1 MMRKL
6 LVLLVLVAMA
16 LPVASA
22 RAQDPSL
29 MLGGPPASAFL
40 PPAASGAAGV
50 ALNSS
55 WGAPSVFNTAL
66 FTTMYNGLMNP
77 INAATTGIAGGLTA
91 WIAGWFVAAA
101 GCVLLVLALGSMLGR
116 FQDDV
121 VIRWGLRSGAVMMIA
136 ASASGYQQWVAG
148 PLLQLPTDI
157 GHVVTG
163 ATGGNFTS
171 GGSVFDQIMNS
182 LWNASDAA
190 VRGMSLLS
198 ISSIVITILSLLATA
213 IGSFFLAG
221 VFCFYV
227 VTTALLQL
235 LVGIGPLFVVCL
247 VFVPTRHL
255 FSGWLSA
262 VASQI
267 VTLTLIVVM
276 LAIMTQ
282 LVLTSLGT
290 VSAAGS
296 NVNVMSALA
305 ALVSIAAE
313 LLVTLI
319 LCFSIRSIASGLVGG
334 VMAELGL
341 MTGALRAATSA
352 ASTALRGSGSG
363 SSAGASASGS
373 AANTGATSTF
383 AGRNLSKGGLP

>member
-1 MMRKL
+1 MPKL
-6 LVLLVLVAMA
+6 LVVLLWAAMVLPGVPA
-16 LPVASA
+16 L
-22 RAQDPSL
+22 AQDPSL

-40 PPAASGAAGV
+40 PPAASGAAGA
-50 ALNSS
+50 ALSSS

-66 FTTMYNGLMNP
+66 FTMMYNGLMNP

-116 FQDDV
+116 FEDDI

-136 ASASGYQQWVAG
+136 ASATGYQQWVAG
-148 PLLQLPTDI
+148 PLLQLPIDI

-190 VRGMSLLS
+190 MRGMSLLS

-213 IGSFFLAG
+213 LGSFFLAG

-227 VTTALLQL
+227 VTAALLQL
-235 LVGIGPLFVVCL
+235 LVGIGPLFVVFL
-247 VFVPTRHL
+247 VFVPTRHMFL
-255 FSGWLSA
+255 GWLSA

-282 LVLTSLGT
+282 LVLTSLAT

-319 LCFSIRSIASGLVGG
+319 LCFSVRSIASGLVGG

-341 MTGALRAATSA
+341 VTGALRAATSA
-352 ASTALRGSGSG
+352 ASAALRGGSSSSA
-363 SSAGASASGS
+363 SSAGSASS
-373 AANTGATSTF
+373 ATPAAGTSTF
-383 AGRNLSKGGLP
+383 AGRNLSKGGPS